1 MNLSKFPALAV
12 IDLCIRGYG
21 LPRDRDAELSKI
33 AGDLARRNPAL
44 CFVGLS
50 LVDGRMKRD
59 NDPVYDEERLE
70 GRWWAIERDEEAHAA
85 YINGEGSSYALRIE
99 EDILKLVEIPAALG
113 LKIRKF
119 MYETDFASP
128 GWEVKLKDFRNS
140 RYES

>member
-1 MNLSKFPALAV
+1 MSLNRPIYQKHMLLYLSKFPALAV

-59 NDPVYDEERLE
+59 NDPVFT
-70 GRWWAIERDEEAHAA
+70 W
-85 YINGEGSSYALRIE
+85 
-99 EDILKLVEIPAALG
+99 
-113 LKIRKF
+113 F
-119 MYETDFASP
+119 QCSP
-128 GWEVKLKDFRNS
+128 RRHG
-140 RYES
+140 